1 MISKDNKQRKKDT
14 REQQN
19 KNHII
24 IKKYFIEFYN
34 VSTTHCWIT
43 DFSE

>member
-24 IKKYFIEFYN
+24 IKKYLLNFIMYPPP
-34 VSTTHCWIT
+34 IAG
-43 DFSE
+43 